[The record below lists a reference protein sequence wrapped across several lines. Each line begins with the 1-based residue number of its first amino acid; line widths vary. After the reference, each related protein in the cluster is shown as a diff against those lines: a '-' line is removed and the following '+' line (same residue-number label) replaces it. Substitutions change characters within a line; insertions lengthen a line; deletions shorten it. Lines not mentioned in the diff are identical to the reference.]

1 MNRDLPIFVKALA
14 NRGLVSLDIVGDS
27 EENFD
32 NRLKLQKYVFL
43 AKRYGL
49 DLGYNHSMYLRG
61 PYSSR
66 LTDDYY
72 ELAKSNVVNTFNGSF
87 PTGFDERGFFNLV
100 NNKDLEWLE
109 AAATLLSLRESF
121 NDKTCLLERT
131 KNMKDHI
138 SGEKIELTLIELE
151 KHGLISF

>member
-1 MNRDLPIFVKALA
+1 MNENLAVFVKALA
-14 NRGLVSLDIVGDS
+14 DRDLVRFDIVGDS

-43 AKRYGL
+43 AERYGL
-49 DLGYNHSMYLRG
+49 HLGYNHSMYLRG
-61 PYSSR
+61 PYSSS

-72 ELAKSNVVNTFNGSF
+72 DLARSNAVDALNGSF
-87 PTGFDERGFFNLV
+87 PPSFNQLGFFNLV
-100 NNKDLEWLE
+100 NNKDVEWLE

-121 NDKTCLLERT
+121 SDKTCLLERT

-138 SGEKIELTLIELE
+138 SGEKIESALRELE
-151 KHGLISF
+151 EHGLITF